1 MAPNQTP
8 ATPSTGTKIALGAR
22 TALTAL
28 ASVNGEVT
36 LALNVAGVLVPLIKG
51 AISEIRQ
58 IATGGQT
65 LSYAVLIQTDDAEL
79 DAINTLSNDDLTAI
93 NAELAR
99 LGQAP
104 ATPAASPA
112 PPAASK

>member
-1 MAPNQTP
+1 MSTIKTP
-8 ATPSTGTKIALGAR
+8 ATTSTASKLVTTAK

-28 ASVNGEVT
+28 AGVSGEVT
-36 LALNVAGVLVPLIKG
+36 LALNVAGVLVPLVKG

-58 IATGGQT
+58 IAAGGQT

-79 DAINTLSNDDLTAI
+79 DAINALSNDDLTAI

-99 LGQAP
+99 LA
-104 ATPAASPA
+104 
-112 PPAASK
+112 